1 MASGCMMYAEHAK
14 ELSIFVLAAPPF
26 CRQEPE
32 QKSHLGKSFLTV
44 ILEGQRVHVEVVEEI
59 IKGGA
64 QRGFIRHKLLHFKC
78 GALSRRVSEWLH
90 WQQVWRQG
98 V

>member
-1 MASGCMMYAEHAK
+1 MEHGCTAYTEHTK

-26 CRQEPE
+26 CRQEPK
-32 QKSHLGKSFLTV
+32 QKPHLGKSFLAV
-44 ILEGQRVHVEVVEEI
+44 VFEGQRVHVEVVEEI

-64 QRGFIRHKLLHFKC
+64 ERGFLRHKLLHFQR
-78 GALSRRVSEWLH
+78 GALGRRVSEWLH
-90 WQQVWRQG
+90 WQQVRRQG